1 MQKHKKII
9 SIIDHVGKKAGM
21 DYYTSSLAKG
31 FINNNISVYVFS
43 NFKLENDDYLKY
55 KNFFENNFNNKILK
69 AISFIFSVTKSLI
82 ISRLKN
88 SSVTIVNFFTSDFL
102 TFLLIFFSKVFS
114 KKLIVIAHD
123 IESFKGNNISFF
135 EKIIYN
141 NFADSVIVHNKFCYK
156 KLSEKINNPEKIE
169 IIKQG
174 GYISYFG
181 KMPSMDEAFRHLKLD
196 VSKKYILFFGQ
207 IKKDKGLDILLNALK
222 DVNQNIHLIIAG
234 KNTDSDFLL
243 YRKLIKNNG
252 IEDRVMVKNY
262 FISNTEMKNLF
273 SCSSAIIL
281 PYKKIY
287 QSAVIL
293 MSMSLNLPV
302 IASDLKPI
310 NELIIDNFD
319 GITFSSEDTHDL
331 ARKINT
337 TLSDQKLLQKIS
349 KNALIKIEKDFNWNS
364 IANHYVKLINKL

>member
-21 DYYTSSLAKG
+21 DYYTSSLANG
-31 FINNNISVYVFS
+31 FLNNNISVYVFS
-43 NFKLENDDYLKY
+43 NFKLENDACLKY

-102 TFLLIFFSKVFS
+102 TFLLIFFSKIFS

-135 EKIIYN
+135 EKIIFN

-181 KMPSMDEAFRHLKLD
+181 KMPSMDEASRHLKLD

-207 IKKDKGLDILLNALK
+207 IKKDKGLDILINALK

-234 KNTDSDFLL
+234 KNTDSDFLS
-243 YRKLIKNNG
+243 YKKLIKNNG
-252 IEDRVMVKNY
+252 IEDRVIVKNY

-302 IASDLKPI
+302 ISSDLEPI
-310 NELIIDNFD
+310 KEVICNNED
-319 GITFSSEDTHDL
+319 GITFSSENSIDL
-331 ARKINT
+331 AEKINT
-337 TLSDQKLLQKIS
+337 TVVDENLLKKIS
-349 KNALIKIEKDFNWNS
+349 ANAMNKIKNQFDWNVISSQYAELID
-364 IANHYVKLINKL
+364 KL